1 MTWTGEEMMILG
13 TGNGDL
19 QLLDNSCKYM
29 YKLNEPENPNT
40 WEVTSLI
47 QIYKGFIAGYK
58 NGKIQVYHH

>member
-1 MTWTGEEMMILG
+1 
-13 TGNGDL
+13 
-19 QLLDNSCKYM
+19 M